1 MDTPKTVEA
10 PAPTKERIA
19 YKWKV
24 LATVMIGVFM
34 IILDSTVINVAFQTL
49 RREFGVGLNDAQWVI
64 SIYVL
69 SLGIVMPISGFLA
82 DRFGIKRV
90 YVAGLVLFV
99 VGSFLCGIAPSL
111 GLLIAAR
118 ALQGLGGGLS
128 QPLGG
133 AMLFRTFPPREQG
146 TALGLFGI
154 SLVAAPALGPIL
166 GGYLVDAN
174 VWRFIFFINIPIG
187 LLGLTLATKFLRSER
202 PSGAVA
208 MDPLGIILAIVGF
221 GSVLYGATTAADNGW
236 TSPVTLGA
244 FSVGIVALLLFGY
257 VELQVAKEPMLNLR
271 LYKNRT
277 FANASAVGYV
287 AVIALF
293 GAEFLMPIYLQA
305 LRGRTALET
314 GIILLA
320 LAIAAG
326 IATPTAGKL
335 YDRIGPRPLVVA
347 GFSLLIFNTWQLSQL
362 KADTPIEYIAF
373 LLAVRGLGLG
383 MSVQTTFSTAL
394 GNIPPPMLA
403 RGSSLVNS
411 TRSLVQAVGV
421 AVLAT
426 ILTSSLSPVVKNQQA
441 QAATQGVGQSAASER
456 FGVCETPGVAASD
469 NLPPGTAAKIQG
481 LPGPTQAGARDTILA
496 GVRDACAEYVTG
508 FERTYQITFFAAIL
522 AVILGL
528 FLPGWPG
535 KWSGRAAMIDSTRAV
550 AAGH

>member
-1 MDTPKTVEA
+1 MNSTTRELP
-10 PAPTKERIA
+10 PASTRERVA

-24 LATVMIGVFM
+24 LITVMIGIFM
-34 IILDSTVINVAFQTL
+34 IILDSTVINVAFPTL

-69 SLGIVMPISGFLA
+69 SLGIVMPIAGFLA
-82 DRFGIKRV
+82 DRFGLKRI
-90 YVAGLVLFV
+90 YLTGLVLFV
-99 VGSFLCGIAPSL
+99 SGSFLCGIAPSL

-128 QPLGG
+128 QPLG
-133 AMLFRTFPPREQG
+133 AALLFRTFPPREQG

-187 LLGLTLATKFLRSER
+187 IAGLTLATRFLRAER

-208 MDPLGIILAIVGF
+208 LDPLGILLAVIGF

-236 TSPVTLGA
+236 TSPITLTA
-244 FSVGIVALLLFGY
+244 FGVGLVALLLFGF
-257 VELQVAKEPMLNLR
+257 VELRVAKEPMLNLR

-320 LAIAAG
+320 LAVAAG
-326 IATPTAGKL
+326 VSTPTAGKL
-335 YDRIGPRPLVVA
+335 YDRIGPRPLVVG
-347 GFSLLIFNTWQLSQL
+347 GFALLLFNTWQLSQIQ
-362 KADTPIEYIAF
+362 ADTSIQYIAF

-394 GNIPPPMLA
+394 GNIPPALLA

-421 AVLAT
+421 AALAT
-426 ILTSSLSPVVKNQQA
+426 ILTSSLSPAVKVQQA
-441 QAATQGVGQSAASER
+441 QAQEQGVGQTAASQR
-456 FGVCETPGVAASD
+456 FGLCETPGVASAD
-469 NLPPGTAAKIQG
+469 NIPPAAAAQVQG
-481 LPGPTQAGARDTILA
+481 LPTKAQGTAHEAILA
-496 GVRDACAEYVTG
+496 GVRETCAQYVTG
-508 FERTYQITFFAAIL
+508 FERTYQVTFFASLVAL
-522 AVILGL
+522 VLGL

-535 KWSGRAAMIDSTRAV
+535 QWAGRAAMVDRTHGV
-550 AAGH
+550 QPGH